1 MASSTKIFRISQ
13 GTPTSAE
20 VGIRFLGTGSAGT
33 RRALRRLV
41 HPNTSLEPLVYFS
54 NPDRTINLDNQVLP
68 HPITQAIMAL
78 EGTKV
83 VRFDRGE
90 EDVIVT
96 EVWTAGGGKL
106 AMPTFF
112 WRLLYEYLDNEPT
125 YDPITPVY
133 IQWEPRDR
141 TDKVYNVEL
150 LSCLV
155 GSGGENDFFDVLD
168 FRPSGGIYD
177 PDHPS
182 DAMGILD
189 DLTTEETG
197 VIDMEVRLQM
207 RIVSEEP

>member
-1 MASSTKIFRISQ
+1 MASSTKVYPISQ
-13 GTPTSAE
+13 GTPAE
-20 VGIRFLGTGSAGT
+20 ATVGIRFLGTGSAGT

-41 HPNTSLEPLVYFS
+41 HPDTLLEPLVYWG
-54 NPDRTINLDNQVLP
+54 NPDRTINLDRVVLP
-68 HPITQAIMAL
+68 HPITSALMAL

-83 VRFDRGE
+83 VRFNRE
-90 EDVIVT
+90 AEDVVVT
-96 EVWTAGGGKL
+96 EIWTADQAKL

-125 YDPITPVY
+125 FSPTAPVY

-150 LSCLV
+150 LQLQV
-155 GSGGENDFFDVLD
+155 GSGAEGDWFDIID

-177 PDHPS
+177 PLHPS

-197 VIDMEVRLQM
+197 VIDMEVRLRM
-207 RIVSEEP
+207 RIVSEVT